1 MKNDLKGVII
11 YGAGNAGVRLA
22 KKLLRIQTVSFFVD
36 DDLRKIKKNILKIR
50 VLSFKEFRELS
61 KEKKISNV
69 IVAIPSLSNENKNKL
84 FQKLYP
90 YCETIFSL
98 PSNKELINDQI
109 NIADLSNITFA
120 DIISRKNIEIDYS
133 KLNYLKKK
141 NVLVTGAG
149 GSIGSELSRQI
160 SKLKPTKLIMLDHSE
175 SSLQKLKSSEK
186 IKLSNKNRL
195 ILGNILDEGFIS
207 TIINKYKI
215 DLIFHTAAYKHVEIL
230 EDNIFNATKNNIF
243 GTLSLIE
250 AANSAN
256 KKIQFV
262 YVSTDKAVKPI
273 GILGYTKG
281 IGEVLTENLYDNSKN
296 LKTSIVRFGNVFAS
310 DGSVFNKFVDQI
322 KRKNRIELTDK
333 KMERY
338 FMSIEEAC
346 HLLLKCPIISLRKN
360 IFILNMGKPIKILNL
375 IKKMKKFLNK
385 DIKIKIIGKRKGEKI
400 KEKLSYRD
408 LKKTKDKNIFF
419 TKNPTYKDK
428 NGLIKLLRNLSD
440 ALDNQNENI
449 IKKSLI
455 NFYKNYER
463 N

>member
-1 MKNDLKGVII
+1 MKNIIKGTII
-11 YGAGNAGVRLA
+11 YGAGNAGIRLA
-22 KKLLRIQTVSFFVD
+22 KKLLRTQKISFFVD
-36 DDLRKIKKNILKIR
+36 DDLRKSKKKFLKIK
-50 VLSFKEFRELS
+50 VLSFKDFRELS
-61 KEKKISNV
+61 KEKIVSNI
-69 IVAIPSLSNENKNKL
+69 IVAIPSLNNDKKNKL

-98 PSNKELINDQI
+98 PSNKELINDEI
-109 NIADLSNITFA
+109 NLSDLSNITFA
-120 DIISRKNIEIDYS
+120 DVIARKNIEIDYS

-160 SKLKPTKLIMLDHSE
+160 SKLNPPKLVMLDHSE
-175 SSLQKLKSSEK
+175 SALQKLKSSGK
-186 IKLSNKNRL
+186 IELSKKNQL
-195 ILGNILDEGFIS
+195 ILGNILEEGFMKF
-207 TIINKYKI
+207 IIKKHKI

-250 AANSAN
+250 AARSTN
-256 KKIQFV
+256 KKIEFI

-296 LKTSIVRFGNVFAS
+296 FKTSIVRFGNVFAS
-310 DGSVFNKFVDQI
+310 DGSVFNKFIDQI
-322 KRKNRIELTDK
+322 KMENMIELTDK

-346 HLLLKCPIISLRKN
+346 HLLLKCPTISSKKS
-360 IFILNMGKPIKILNL
+360 IFILNMGKPVKILSL
-375 IKKMKKFLNK
+375 IKKMKKFINK
-385 DIKIKIIGKRKGEKI
+385 DIRIKIIGKRKGEKI
-400 KEKLSYRD
+400 KEKLSYREM
-408 LKKTKDKNIFF
+408 KKTKDKNIFF
-419 TKNPTYKDK
+419 TKNPSYNNK
-428 NGLIKLLRNLSD
+428 NHLIKFLNNLKKI
-440 ALDNQNENI
+440 LINQNEKK
-449 IKKSLI
+449 IKESLI
-455 NFYKNYER
+455 KFYKNYER

>member
-1 MKNDLKGVII
+1 MKNIIKGTII

-22 KKLLRIQTVSFFVD
+22 KKLIHTQTVNFFVD
-36 DDLRKIKKNILKIR
+36 DDLKKIKKKILKIR
-50 VLSFKEFRELS
+50 VISFKEFREIC
-61 KEKKISNV
+61 KEKIVSNI

-109 NIADLSNITFA
+109 NITDLSNITFA
-120 DIISRKNIEIDYS
+120 DIIARKNIDIDYS

-141 NVLVTGAG
+141 NILVTGAG

-160 SKLKPTKLIMLDHSE
+160 SKLKPAKLIMLDHSE

-186 IKLSNKNRL
+186 IKLSNNIRL
-195 ILGNILDEGFIS
+195 ILGNILDQDYIA
-207 TIINKYKI
+207 TILNKYKI

-230 EDNIFNATKNNIF
+230 EDNIFNAAKNNIF

-250 AANSAN
+250 AANSA
-256 KKIQFV
+256 KKIEFV

-273 GILGYTKG
+273 GVLGYTKG
-281 IGEVLTENLYDNSKN
+281 VGEILTENLYDTNNSN
-296 LKTSIVRFGNVFAS
+296 LKTYIVRFGNVFAS
-310 DGSVFNKFVDQI
+310 DGSVFNKFVEQI
-322 KRKNRIELTDK
+322 KTKNRVELTDK

-346 HLLLKCPIISLRKN
+346 HLLLKCPTISSKKN
-360 IFILNMGKPIKILNL
+360 IFILNMGKPIKIINL

-400 KEKLSYRD
+400 KEKLSYKD
-408 LKKTKDKNIFF
+408 LKKTKNKNIFF
-419 TKNPTYKDK
+419 TKNPILKDK
-428 NGLIKLLRNLSD
+428 NELIKFLSNLRD
-440 ALDNQNENI
+440 ALNIQNENKI
-449 IKKSLI
+449 RKYLT
-455 NFYKNYER
+455 NFYKKYER

>member
-1 MKNDLKGVII
+1 MKNIIKGTII

-22 KKLLRIQTVSFFVD
+22 KKLLRTQRVSFFID
-36 DDLRKIKKNILKIR
+36 DNFKKNKKEILKIK
-50 VLSFKEFRELS
+50 VLSFKDFRELS
-61 KEKKISNV
+61 KEKIISSI
-69 IVAIPSLSNENKNKL
+69 IVAIPSLNNEKKNKL

-98 PSNKELINDQI
+98 PSNKELINDEI
-109 NIADLSNITFA
+109 NLSDLSNISFA
-120 DIISRKNIEIDYS
+120 DVIARKNIEIDYS

-160 SKLKPTKLIMLDHSE
+160 SKLKPPKLVMLDHSE
-175 SSLQKLKSSEK
+175 SSLQKLKSSGK
-186 IKLSNKNRL
+186 IELSKKNQL
-195 ILGNILDEGFIS
+195 ILGNILEEGFIKS
-207 TIINKYKI
+207 IIKKYNI
-215 DLIFHTAAYKHVEIL
+215 NLIFHTAAYKHVEIL

-250 AANSAN
+250 AARSTN
-256 KKIQFV
+256 KKIEFI
-262 YVSTDKAVKPI
+262 YVSTDKAVNPI

-296 LKTSIVRFGNVFAS
+296 FKTSIVRFGNVFAS
-310 DGSVFNKFVDQI
+310 DGSVFNKFIHQI
-322 KRKNRIELTDK
+322 KMKNMIELTDK

-346 HLLLKCPIISLRKN
+346 HLLLKCPTISSKKS
-360 IFILNMGKPIKILNL
+360 IFILNMGKPVKILSL
-375 IKKMKKFLNK
+375 IKKMKKFINK

-400 KEKLSYRD
+400 KEKLSYREM
-408 LKKTKDKNIFF
+408 KKTKDKNIFF
-419 TKNPTYKDK
+419 TKNPSYNK
-428 NGLIKLLRNLSD
+428 NDLIKFLNNLKKI
-440 ALDNQNENI
+440 LINQNE
-449 IKKSLI
+449 KKIRESLI
-455 NFYKNYER
+455 EFYKKYER